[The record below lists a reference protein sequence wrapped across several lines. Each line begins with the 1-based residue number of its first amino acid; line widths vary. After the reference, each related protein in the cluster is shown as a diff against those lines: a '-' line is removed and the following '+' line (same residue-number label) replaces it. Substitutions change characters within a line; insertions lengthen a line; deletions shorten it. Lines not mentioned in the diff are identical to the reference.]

1 MIYPLDLK
9 KDTSSIPGTEK
20 EILQYKPVSL
30 TLQVIHPLSDPL
42 RNETYV
48 TLVII
53 VIPINLN

>member
-42 RNETYV
+42 RNATKLYV
-48 TLVII
+48 IFHS
-53 VIPINLN
+53 